1 MPRRRRRQGDDGV
14 SQWTDVPTIA
24 GVPEFVHSDALY
36 LFRDEARPCSE
47 SEYRQGDTS
56 KAATTMCAV
65 TADLSD
71 DQIDEIAAYYLP
83 FVAAKQDFD
92 AALAEAGKAVH
103 EAQCDRC
110 HSEGGSN
117 PDDEA
122 GILAGNLMGYLE
134 AQLAAYRAGK
144 REQRKLLRQS
154 AMTGSSH
161 GGVDFGKLFVSI
173 DSMDTEGFLG
183 FIAPDG
189 EFRFGSSPPVQGHDG
204 IRAAVEGF
212 FSSFAALVTYT
223 RHDGSRITLPFC
235 NVFETE
241 DGLISLYRIYI
252 DVAPLYAA

>member
-1 MPRRRRRQGDDGV
+1 MKRLISIAISLTLGLFASAAMAGDLDSIVADCNGCHGNDGV
-14 SQWTDVPTIA
+14 SQWTNVPTIA

-47 SEYRQGDTS
+47 SQYKQGDTS

-71 DQIDEIAAYYLP
+71 DQIDEIAAYYAGLP

-117 PDDEA
+117 PEDEA

-134 AQLAAYRAGK
+134 AQLAAYRAGE
-144 REQRKLLRQS
+144 REQPAKMEEKVNALS
-154 AMTGSSH
+154 DDD
-161 GGVDFGKLFVSI
+161 VK
-173 DSMDTEGFLG
+173 
-183 FIAPDG
+183 
-189 EFRFGSSPPVQGHDG
+189 
-204 IRAAVEGF
+204 
-212 FSSFAALVTYT
+212 ALVNY
-223 RHDGSRITLPFC
+223 
-235 NVFETE
+235 
-241 DGLISLYRIYI
+241 
-252 DVAPLYAA
+252 YASQQ

>member
-1 MPRRRRRQGDDGV
+1 MKRLISIAISLTLGLFASAAMAGDLDSIVADCNGCHGNDGV
-14 SQWTDVPTIA
+14 SQWTNVPTIA

-47 SEYRQGDTS
+47 SQYKQGDTS

-71 DQIDEIAAYYLP
+71 DQIDEIAAYYAGLP

-122 GILAGNLMGYLE
+122 GILAGNVNY
-134 AQLAAYRAGK
+134 
-144 REQRKLLRQS
+144 
-154 AMTGSSH
+154 
-161 GGVDFGKLFVSI
+161 
-173 DSMDTEGFLG
+173 
-183 FIAPDG
+183 
-189 EFRFGSSPPVQGHDG
+189 
-204 IRAAVEGF
+204 
-212 FSSFAALVTYT
+212 
-223 RHDGSRITLPFC
+223 
-235 NVFETE
+235 
-241 DGLISLYRIYI
+241 
-252 DVAPLYAA
+252 YASQQ

>member
-1 MPRRRRRQGDDGV
+1 MKRLISIAISLTFGLFASVSLAGDLESIVADCNGCHGDDGV

-36 LFRDEARPCSE
+36 LVRDEARPCSE

-71 DQIDEIAAYYLP
+71 DQIDEIAAYYAGLP

-117 PDDEA
+117 PEDEA

-134 AQLAAYRAGK
+134 AQLAAYRAGE
-144 REQRKLLRQS
+144 REQPAKMEEKVNALS
-154 AMTGSSH
+154 DDD
-161 GGVDFGKLFVSI
+161 VK
-173 DSMDTEGFLG
+173 
-183 FIAPDG
+183 
-189 EFRFGSSPPVQGHDG
+189 
-204 IRAAVEGF
+204 
-212 FSSFAALVTYT
+212 ALVNY
-223 RHDGSRITLPFC
+223 
-235 NVFETE
+235 
-241 DGLISLYRIYI
+241 
-252 DVAPLYAA
+252 YASQQ